1 MPQSM
6 ITSPEQYV
14 SLNQQAIS
22 VAILSFVCADR
33 VPDQA
38 PLWPHQLPVLPGSE
52 LCTCEP
58 PLTPFCWHSTGKC
71 SKIPYLAEAT

>member
-1 MPQSM
+1 M

-58 PLTPFCWHSTGKC
+58 P
-71 SKIPYLAEAT
+71 PYASLLALYRKMQQNPLFSRSNVD